1 MFFISSCT
9 FYFLK
14 DLTPFEKALN
24 QSKKKTEDFVS
35 YVQKHI
41 SYANGAVDW
50 KLIGN
55 KNDSFKINLKKNTCR
70 KSNFYLFIY
79 KYKIEDMNW
88 NYENNKLGFLDN
100 QNYLNLNLNIDQL
113 NVDPI
118 LETSLNQ
125 SLQKTSELHT
135 FSEERKNVD
144 PKDMNKKLIN
154 NYWELA

>member
-1 MFFISSCT
+1 
-9 FYFLK
+9 LK

-24 QSKKKTEDFVS
+24 QSKKKTQDFVS

-41 SYANGAVDW
+41 TYANGAVDW

-55 KNDSFKINLKKNTCR
+55 ENDSFKINLKKIHAG
-70 KSNFYLFIY
+70 SLIFIYLFIY
-79 KYKIEDMNW
+79 KYNIEDMNW

-100 QNYLNLNLNIDQL
+100 QNYLNINLNIDQL

-144 PKDMNKKLIN
+144 PKDMNKNLIN